1 MDPDGPSVAGLVGRV
16 PEQVAI
22 ARFIDSISA
31 GAAALVLRGDAGVGK
46 TTLWL
51 HGRDLATRT
60 GRVLSCRPAELGTKL
75 SYSGLADLFDGL
87 DRETSALTAAERHA
101 LLLATRREE
110 IGDMR
115 IDHAT
120 VALAAKGVL
129 DEVSRSPLMLAID
142 DLQWLDPSSAKAIGF
157 ALRRLPDRP
166 IGVLASQRGSASS
179 ELLRSGLPPDR
190 VSVLELGPLSEEETD
205 QLIRVRLGAA
215 LRRPLVG
222 QIHRTAAGNPLFS
235 LELARAALQQSTPL
249 AAGTPL
255 PLPSSLREL
264 MGRRIAVM
272 SAATRDVLLLVAA
285 CADATAA
292 TVERALGR
300 GSLAA
305 LERGVDAG
313 LLDIER
319 GHLTFTHPLLAA
331 TAYAEADQARR
342 RRIHVL
348 LASISS
354 DVEERARQLSAA
366 SVLPDAQVATDVEA
380 GAGAAYARGAPEAAG
395 TLAERALAL
404 TPEDCQADTFR
415 RAVAA
420 ADYLWEA
427 GDTARCVGLL
437 RSQATQLPAGPRR
450 AAVLRRLASAIASID
465 GWPAAITPLAQ
476 GIAEAGTDARL
487 QAAIHRDLAF
497 VVMQTGDVR
506 ASTKDA
512 ERALRFAGRTADRE
526 VRADTEAVYLLQ
538 AVVLGKAPDDL
549 SNRLA
554 RLAALAD
561 TRDRW
566 IPSGSRLVLVAVLL
580 KWTDDFEAARSLLT
594 AVYREH
600 WGRQEDG
607 LLIPALFQLGEL
619 ECWAGNLDEAVA
631 LGHLAQETEQ
641 RSPRLAWRGM
651 SIYPSALAAARAG
664 ECDRARELA
673 HECLSIAE
681 RTGDGRH
688 QMRALGVL
696 GFVDLTT
703 GDATAARA
711 HLGRAEALR
720 RELGYDHPGV
730 VRTAAD
736 HIESLLNVGDHSAA
750 DQHLTV
756 LTEQADRTASRWGAM
771 AARRSR
777 GLLDAATGDLY
788 AAEDALRSAVAI
800 VDSVQDPLERGRS
813 LHALGGVLRRS
824 RRRIEAREVLVRARA
839 AFAAVG
845 AQHWLAKV
853 DAELDRLHGRGRQA
867 PGLTPMETRI
877 SELVAAGRSNK
888 EIAAEAYLSLK
899 TVEAHLSSIYRKLGL
914 RSRTELAAHLLSP
927 SEPLNR

>member
-16 PEQVAI
+16 PEQAAI

-51 HGRDLATRT
+51 HGRDLATQT
-60 GRVLSCRPAELGTKL
+60 ALVLHCRPGELGATL
-75 SYSGLADLFDGL
+75 SYSGLADLIDAL
-87 DRETSALTAAERHA
+87 DTETSALAADERHA
-101 LLLATRREE
+101 LLSATRRAEL
-110 IGDMR
+110 GDVR
-115 IDHAT
+115 VDHAT
-120 VALAAKGVL
+120 VALAATNVL
-129 DEVSRSPLMLAID
+129 SEASRSPLVLAID
-142 DLQWLDPSSAKAIGF
+142 DLQWLDPSSARAIGF

-190 VSVLELGPLSEEETD
+190 VSLLELGPLSEDETD

-222 QIHRTAAGNPLFS
+222 QIHRTGAGNPLFS

-264 MGRRIAVM
+264 MGRRIAAM
-272 SAATRDVLLLVAA
+272 SAATQDVLLLVAA
-285 CADATAA
+285 SADATKA

-305 LERGVDAG
+305 MQRGVDAG
-313 LLDIER
+313 LLDLER
-319 GHLTFTHPLLAA
+319 GHVAFTHPLLAA
-331 TAYAEADQARR
+331 TAYAEADQTRR

-366 SVLPDAQVATDVEA
+366 TVLPDAQVATELEA
-380 GAGAAYARGAPEAAG
+380 GAAAAYARGAPEAAG

-404 TPEDCQADTFR
+404 TPEDREADAFR
-415 RAVAA
+415 RAVTA

-427 GDTARCVGLL
+427 GDNARCAALL
-437 RSQATQLPAGPRR
+437 RSQVTQLPAGGRR
-450 AAVLRRLASAIASID
+450 ATVLRRLASAIASVD
-465 GWPAAITPLAQ
+465 GWPAAIPQLTQ

-487 QAAIHRDLAF
+487 QAALHRDLAF

-506 ASTKDA
+506 ASTEDA
-512 ERALRFAGRTADRE
+512 AQALSFAEQTADPE
-526 VRADTEAVYLLQ
+526 VRADTEAVYLVQ
-538 AVVLGKAPDDL
+538 AVVRGEASGDL
-549 SNRLA
+549 PQRLA
-554 RLAALAD
+554 WLAALTD

-580 KWTDDFEAARSLLT
+580 KWTDDFEAARRLLA
-594 AVYREH
+594 AVYRKH
-600 WGRQEDG
+600 WRRQDDG

-619 ECWAGNLDEAVA
+619 ECWAGNLDDAVA

-651 SIYPSALAAARAG
+651 ALYPSALAAARAG
-664 ECDRARELA
+664 QSDRARELA
-673 HECLSIAE
+673 DECLSIAE
-681 RTGDGRH
+681 QTGDGRH

-696 GFVDLTT
+696 GFVDLTI
-703 GDATAARA
+703 GDASAAVA
-711 HLGRAEALR
+711 HLGRAETLR
-720 RELGYDHPGV
+720 RELGYHHPGV

-736 HIESLLNVGDHSAA
+736 HIESLLMVGDHAA
-750 DQHLTV
+750 AGEHLTV
-756 LTEQADRTASRWGAM
+756 LTEQADRTASRWGAI

-777 GLLDAATGDLY
+777 GLLDAATGDLH

-800 VDSVQDPLERGRS
+800 ADSVQDPLERGRS

-824 RRRIEAREVLVRARA
+824 RRRIEAREVLVGARA
-839 AFAAVG
+839 AFAAVA

-853 DAELDRLHGRGRQA
+853 DAELDRLQGRGRQA
-867 PGLTPMETRI
+867 PGLTPMETQI
-877 SELVAAGRSNK
+877 PELVAAGRSNK

-914 RSRTELAAHLLSP
+914 RSRTELAAHLHSHRIP
-927 SEPLNR
+927 

>member
-1 MDPDGPSVAGLVGRV
+1 MWGTRMDPDGPSVPGLVGRV
-16 PEQVAI
+16 PEQAAI

-60 GRVLSCRPAELGTKL
+60 GRVLSCRPAELDTKL

-87 DRETSALTAAERHA
+87 DRETSALTPAERHA
-101 LLLATRREE
+101 LLSATRREE

-120 VALAAKGVL
+120 VALAAKRVL

-292 TVERALGR
+292 TVEGVLGR

-331 TAYAEADQARR
+331 TAYAEADQTRR

-366 SVLPDAQVATDVEA
+366 SVLPNAQVATDVEA
-380 GAGAAYARGAPEAAG
+380 GAAAAYARGAPEAA
-395 TLAERALAL
+395 R
-404 TPEDCQADTFR
+404 
-415 RAVAA
+415 
-420 ADYLWEA
+420 
-427 GDTARCVGLL
+427 
-437 RSQATQLPAGPRR
+437 
-450 AAVLRRLASAIASID
+450 
-465 GWPAAITPLAQ
+465 
-476 GIAEAGTDARL
+476 
-487 QAAIHRDLAF
+487 H
-497 VVMQTGDVR
+497 
-506 ASTKDA
+506 
-512 ERALRFAGRTADRE
+512 AGRAGAG
-526 VRADTEAVYLLQ
+526 VDT
-538 AVVLGKAPDDL
+538 
-549 SNRLA
+549 
-554 RLAALAD
+554 
-561 TRDRW
+561 
-566 IPSGSRLVLVAVLL
+566 
-580 KWTDDFEAARSLLT
+580 
-594 AVYREH
+594 
-600 WGRQEDG
+600 
-607 LLIPALFQLGEL
+607 
-619 ECWAGNLDEAVA
+619 
-631 LGHLAQETEQ
+631 
-641 RSPRLAWRGM
+641 
-651 SIYPSALAAARAG
+651 
-664 ECDRARELA
+664 
-673 HECLSIAE
+673 
-681 RTGDGRH
+681 
-688 QMRALGVL
+688 
-696 GFVDLTT
+696 
-703 GDATAARA
+703 
-711 HLGRAEALR
+711 
-720 RELGYDHPGV
+720 
-730 VRTAAD
+730 
-736 HIESLLNVGDHSAA
+736 
-750 DQHLTV
+750 
-756 LTEQADRTASRWGAM
+756 
-771 AARRSR
+771 
-777 GLLDAATGDLY
+777 
-788 AAEDALRSAVAI
+788 
-800 VDSVQDPLERGRS
+800 
-813 LHALGGVLRRS
+813 
-824 RRRIEAREVLVRARA
+824 
-839 AFAAVG
+839 
-845 AQHWLAKV
+845 
-853 DAELDRLHGRGRQA
+853 
-867 PGLTPMETRI
+867 
-877 SELVAAGRSNK
+877 
-888 EIAAEAYLSLK
+888 
-899 TVEAHLSSIYRKLGL
+899 
-914 RSRTELAAHLLSP
+914 
-927 SEPLNR
+927 